1 LSERIDPVSGIRIEA
16 AGPTRRLQ
24 PVTRERD
31 RERGGSPP
39 RDEQEE
45 RPDPDEE
52 DGGPHVDV
60 LA

>member
-1 LSERIDPVSGIRIEA
+1 MSERIDPASGIRIEA